1 MASDAGREESE
12 ARQPRSVGELF
23 LQAVERFDDRPAM
36 RYRTADDWVDI
47 DWREFERLVR
57 RLGAALCSLGIAKGD
72 RVAILSN
79 SRWEWAVIDQAT
91 LAIGAVTV
99 PVYQS
104 NLPHEVKYILEH
116 AGARVVFA
124 EDQEQLSKVQLVRGE
139 LPRLDHAVLISGKAK
154 EDEFTLAFDKL
165 MERGKETLEESPTL
179 VDDRLAQVDRDDMA
193 TIVYT
198 SGTTGPPKGAVLTH
212 KNLLFEVRALAPVMR
227 VDESDE
233 TLLFLPLAHI
243 FARVGAMACL
253 QLGFT
258 ISYAESI
265 ERLLD
270 NLAEVRPTFMFSV
283 PRIYEKV
290 YNKVLSGV
298 QSGSRLKKQLF
309 AFAMA
314 TGRAVSRRRQRGRW
328 VPPYLALTF
337 QAAEMLVFNKLKNTF
352 GGKIRFFISGGAP
365 LSREIAEFFHAAG
378 MLVLEGYG
386 LTECT
391 AASNLNSPTAF
402 RFGTVGKP
410 LPGVDVRIA
419 DDGEILIK
427 GDNNFS
433 CYYKRDEATAEAI
446 EDGWFH
452 TGDIGTFDKDGF
464 LQITDR
470 KKDLIVTSGGKNIA
484 PQNIEN
490 LLKTDPI
497 ISQVMVYGDKRNY
510 LTALVTLDP
519 DEAASYAE
527 HKEIEYETI
536 AELARNPVIQDRVDR
551 AIKKKNQQLA
561 SYETIKKFA
570 VLEADFE
577 VGEELTPTLKVKRK
591 FTTEKYIDIL
601 EGLYS

>member
-1 MASDAGREESE
+1 M
-12 ARQPRSVGELF
+12 
-23 LQAVERFDDRPAM
+23 
-36 RYRTADDWVDI
+36 
-47 DWREFERLVR
+47 
-57 RLGAALCSLGIAKGD
+57 
-72 RVAILSN
+72 
-79 SRWEWAVIDQAT
+79 
-91 LAIGAVTV
+91 TV

-104 NLPHEVKYILEH
+104 NLAHEVRYVLDH

-124 EDQEQLSKVQLVRGE
+124 EDQEQLSKVQMVRAE
-139 LPRLDHAVLISGKAK
+139 LARLEHAVLISGKAK
-154 EDEFTLAFDKL
+154 EDGFTLAFDRL
-165 MERGKETLEESPTL
+165 MERGREVLQANPEVVNE
-179 VDDRLAQVDRDDMA
+179 RLARVGPRDTA

-212 KNLLFEVRALAPVMR
+212 QNLLFQARALAPVMR
-227 VDESDE
+227 VDATDE

-243 FARVGAMACL
+243 FARVGAMASL
-253 QLGFT
+253 ELGFT

-265 ERLLD
+265 DQLLD
-270 NLAEVRPTFMFSV
+270 NLAEVQPTFMFSV

-290 YNKVLSGV
+290 YNKVLAGV

-309 AFAMA
+309 AYAMA
-314 TGRAVSRRRQRGRW
+314 VGRAVSRRKQQGKW
-328 VPPYLALTF
+328 VPPHLSLSF
-337 QAAEMLVFNKLKNTF
+337 QAAEMLVFGKLKRTF

-365 LSREIAEFFHAAG
+365 LAREIAEFFHAAG
-378 MLVLEGYG
+378 MLILEGYG
-386 LTECT
+386 LTETT
-391 AASNLNSPTAF
+391 AASNLNAPRAF

-410 LPGVDVRIA
+410 LPGVKMRIA
-419 DDGEILIK
+419 DDGEILLR
-427 GDNNFS
+427 GDNIFAG
-433 CYYKRDEATAEAI
+433 YYRREDATAEVMQ
-446 EDGWFH
+446 DGWFC
-452 TGDIGTFDKDGF
+452 TGDIGTIDADG
-464 LQITDR
+464 LLRITDR

-527 HKEIEYETI
+527 HKEIAWEHI
-536 AELARNPVIQDRVDR
+536 SELSRHPQIRDRVDR
-551 AIKKKNQQLA
+551 AIQKKNQKLA

-570 VLEADFE
+570 ILEGDFE

-591 FTTEKYIDIL
+591 FTIEKYIDLL